1 MTTRILEVTK
11 GTYKW
16 YEVQIKILGLIW
28 IDANIYNSTYPNIF
42 ASLET
47 AISSLDKLKK
57 PKTKK
62 KVVTKVN
69 L

>member
-16 YEVQIKILGLIW
+16 YEVQVKLLGLIW
-28 IDANIYNSTYPNIF
+28 IDANIYNTKFPNVF

-47 AISSLDKLKK
+47 AMNSLDKLKK

-62 KVVTKVN
+62 KVVAKIDI
-69 L
+69 

>member
-16 YEVQIKILGLIW
+16 YEVQVKLLGLIW
-28 IDANIYNSTYPNIF
+28 IDADIYNPTYPNIF

-62 KVVTKVN
+62 KVVAKIDI
-69 L
+69 